1 MSAVVMVVGEG
12 LLADRVCGDLST
24 QYEVI
29 RRYDFEAGVPETTDL
44 VLVLH
49 DTLNPSIHK
58 KSGRGITA
66 NRHTLAARLCFIWRR
81 SDWATSTSGN
91 TRLLPVCRQA
101 TSHGRTR
108 P

>member
-58 KSGRGITA
+58 KRKRYCGQPAYLGCEVLF
-66 NRHTLAARLCFIWRR
+66 HMEKE
-81 SDWATSTSGN
+81 
-91 TRLLPVCRQA
+91 
-101 TSHGRTR
+101 
-108 P
+108 

>member
-29 RRYDFEAGVPETTDL
+29 RRLDFEEGVPESTDL

-58 KSGRGITA
+58 TSEEVLRSTGIPWLRG
-66 NRHTLAARLCFIWRR
+66 FV
-81 SDWATSTSGN
+81 SYGEGVDWGHSVRPEIR
-91 TRLLPVCRQA
+91 RLLPVC
-101 TSHGRTR
+101 
-108 P
+108 